1 MLAIEPPD
9 LQPSSYELHLH
20 ARHRRSRL
28 INKLTRRYVRKLTN
42 WLGNLAHR
50 AAQLAYNL
58 TVEWRLRRNIDAL
71 QKLDDRALADM
82 GLGRSEIE
90 RVVRSGAAVPREPN
104 VAAARHT
111 LVRTP
116 APRLAA

>member
-20 ARHRRSRL
+20 ARRKRSQL
-28 INKLTRRYVRKLTN
+28 INRLARRYAHKLAKSV
-42 WLGNLAHR
+42 GDFAHQVAR
-50 AAQLAYNL
+50 LAYNL
-58 TVEWRLRRNIDAL
+58 AAEWRLRRSVDAL

-90 RVVRSGAAVPREPN
+90 RVVRGGQQFRVNQPSLPQ
-104 VAAARHT
+104 RHIPI
-111 LVRTP
+111 RTP
-116 APRLAA
+116 GPRQ